1 MLDTSVLETQL
12 GDEKSKEIIKL
23 IVPDDEEFDEI
34 PSYGIF
40 LGYQFKTDKDLVDC
54 SANVAKTRC
63 LETIKEDMNQ
73 AIKQLNQ
80 AIKSCH
86 LQKSSFYVYM
96 LPFTKASE
104 DGTKIMQE
112 LIGE

>member
-1 MLDTSVLETQL
+1 M
-12 GDEKSKEIIKL
+12 
-23 IVPDDEEFDEI
+23 
-34 PSYGIF
+34 
-40 LGYQFKTDKDLVDC
+40 
-54 SANVAKTRC
+54 RC
-63 LETIKEDMNQ
+63 LETVEKDMNN

-80 AIKSCH
+80 AIKNYH

-104 DGTKIMQE
+104 DGNKMMQE